1 MRNSSR
7 VGLSICVIDIVT
19 PVFVS
24 RGSWNF
30 WRDWPRVNSG
40 RIQSQIN
47 TSIFR
52 SCNRYRYKFLASESL
67 SINNFF
73 QILIILGKI
82 FWSGNELARIVK
94 FIYSIRRIRCW
105 INFDTIL
112 VKVLQSNRRWSL
124 FTSRYFRTKS
134 RRIWSSRYRFECF
147 ICD

>member
-7 VGLSICVIDIVT
+7 VRLSICVIDIVT

-24 RGSWNF
+24 GGSWNF
-30 WRDWPRVNSG
+30 WWDWSRVNSG

-47 TSIFR
+47 TLIFR
-52 SCNRYRYKFLASESL
+52 SSHRYRYKFLASESL
-67 SINNFF
+67 PINNFF
-73 QILIILGKI
+73 QIFIILGKI
-82 FWSGNELARIVK
+82 FWSGNELARIVE
-94 FIYSIRRIRCW
+94 FTYSSRRIRCW

-134 RRIWSSRYRFECF
+134 SRLWSSRYRVVCF
-147 ICD
+147 VCD